1 MASPLPS
8 LPTFL
13 QFGTHGECLL
23 NTTQIRAVT
32 RTQLP
37 VTAANRDEFK
47 GCISPEGQVHLLQVE
62 FLDGDQISFTCTS
75 SAVQQQVL
83 LQLGQAL
90 QAHVI
95 RGAEQASTVTRTSE
109 PS

>member
-1 MASPLPS
+1 MSTAS

-32 RTQLP
+32 RTRLP
-37 VTAANRDEFK
+37 VTAANREEFT
-47 GCISPEGQVHLLQVE
+47 GSISPEGQVHLLQVE
-62 FLDGDQISFTCTS
+62 FLDGEQITFTCTS
-75 SAVQQQVL
+75 QAVQQQML
-83 LQLGQAL
+83 LQLGKAL

-95 RGAEQASTVTRTSE
+95 LGAEEGATSTRIS
-109 PS
+109 